1 MKQLSIVIVTYR
13 SRKHIIDCLE
23 SIYKYNDIGD
33 TLEVIIVEN
42 NSEEKDLMFEDIR
55 SRFNEQV
62 TLVNS
67 GANVGYGTGN
77 NIGIKACTSP
87 YVIVMNPDVRLVCPI
102 FKKVIKALDDPKV
115 GMIGVDFVDGSPAYY
130 FKKEYRTVFNTVF
143 QRLYLWRRKYNSTT
157 MFMSGSFLA
166 FNKKSFIEAGCFDE
180 NIFMYSEEADI
191 TNRML
196 LTGYKVEWCPQIK
209 VLHLAHGRDYNEKLH
224 KIRLQSGSYY
234 DKKYNIDKEK
244 FFRTEVKSLKIDI
257 FISKLLGK
265 KQRAKDLESALNTV
279 IQNHNNPA

>member
-62 TLVNS
+62 TLINS

-102 FKKVIKALDDPKV
+102 FKDVIEALNKPRV

-130 FKKEYRTVFNTVF
+130 FKKEYRTVFKSVF
-143 QRLYLWRRKYNSTT
+143 LRLYLWRRKYNSKT
-157 MFMSGSFLA
+157 MFMSGSFFA
-166 FNKKSFIEAGCFDE
+166 FNKEAFNKAGRFDE

-196 LTGYKVEWCPQIK
+196 SSGYKVEWCPQIK
-209 VLHLAHGRDYNEKLH
+209 VLHLAHGREYNEKLH
-224 KIRLQSGSYY
+224 KIRMESGKYY
-234 DKKYNIDKEK
+234 DEKYNLDSEK
-244 FFRTEVKSLKIDI
+244 IYKIEVKALKIDL
-257 FISKLLGK
+257 FISKMLFMRN
-265 KQRAKDLESALNTV
+265 RAEGIRQTLNTV
-279 IQNHNNPA
+279 VNSHNNLQ